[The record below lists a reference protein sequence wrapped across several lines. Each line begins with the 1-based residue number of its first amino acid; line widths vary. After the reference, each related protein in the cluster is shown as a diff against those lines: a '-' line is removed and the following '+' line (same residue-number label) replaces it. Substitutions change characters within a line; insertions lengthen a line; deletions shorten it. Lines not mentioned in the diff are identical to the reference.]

1 MCIAALALNAHPR
14 WALVVAANRDEYH
27 AREAAP
33 LAAWDDGSGITAG
46 RDLVGGGT
54 WLGLHE
60 AGRLVL
66 VTNFRVEGYPKP
78 DRPSRGGL
86 VTGLLKGDD
95 PQAIDLT
102 RYNPFNL
109 AVADLNGHATL
120 LGNYPDANR
129 TPLPPGVHGLSNGTF
144 IPAWPKTKRLCTHL
158 KGWIEAGDDDPAP
171 LFSALRDE
179 SPQDSPGDGPG
190 PFTSNAP
197 EPRLSGV
204 FIRDA
209 VYGTRCSTV
218 VTVDHSGRGNITE
231 RRFDARGA
239 VSGETALDFHWPSP

>member
-1 MCIAALALNAHPR
+1 MCIAAVALNSHPR

-33 LAAWDDGSGITAG
+33 LAAWNDGSGITAG

-78 DRPSRGGL
+78 GRPSRGGL
-86 VTGLLKGDD
+86 VTGLLQGDD
-95 PQAIDLT
+95 PQGIDLT
-102 RYNPFNL
+102 PYNPFNL
-109 AVADLNGHATL
+109 LIAEMNGHATL
-120 LGNYPDANR
+120 LCNYPEAHR
-129 TPLPPGVHGLSNGTF
+129 TNLPFGVLGLSNGAFT
-144 IPAWPKTKRLCTHL
+144 PAWPKTKRLCTNL
-158 KGWIEAGDDDPAP
+158 KGWIEAGNDDPAP

-179 SPQDSPGDGPG
+179 SPHDSPGDGLG
-190 PFTSNAP
+190 LGP

-204 FIRDA
+204 FIHDA
-209 VYGTRCSTV
+209 TYGTRCSTV
-218 VTVDHSGRGNITE
+218 VAVDHSGYGRIIE
-231 RRFDARGA
+231 RRFDADGA

>member
-1 MCIAALALNAHPR
+1 MCIAAVALNAHPR

-33 LAAWDDGSGITAG
+33 LERWNDGSGIIAG

-66 VTNFRVEGYPKP
+66 VTNYRVEGYPKP
-78 DRPSRGGL
+78 NRPSRGAL
-86 VTGLLKGDD
+86 VTGLLTGDN
-95 PQAIDLT
+95 PQQVDLAP
-102 RYNPFNL
+102 YNPFNL
-109 AVADLNGHATL
+109 LVAEANGSATL
-120 LGNYPDANR
+120 LGNYPEVQR
-129 TPLPPGVHGLSNGTF
+129 TSLPPGIHGLSNGAF
-144 IPAWPKTKRLCTHL
+144 APAWPKTQRLCTNL
-158 KGWIEAGDDDPAP
+158 KGWIKTGNDDPAP

-179 SPQDSPGDGPG
+179 SPHDSPGDGSG
-190 PFTSNAP
+190 VGP

-209 VYGTRCSTV
+209 TYGTRCSTL
-218 VTVDHSGRGNITE
+218 VTVDHSGRGRITE
-231 RRFDARGA
+231 RRFDADGA